1 MRVAVLI
8 MVKRTGFW
16 LVLLWGAICAC
27 SIPQSTQPFLEPW
40 RTLFDGSD
48 WDGWESISFG
58 GEGEVEIVD
67 GSAILPMGSPLTGIR
82 PPQPLPQRMD
92 YEVEV
97 KAARISGNDFFC
109 GLTFPVAESSA
120 TVVLGGWGGGLCGLS
135 CVDDEDA
142 SYNQTRSYH
151 SFEYG
156 RVYTLRVRVTS
167 QKITTWVDDVVLFE
181 QAIVDHKISL
191 RTEMLPS
198 EPFGVCS
205 FLTRAAI
212 HSVRWRP
219 L

>member
-1 MRVAVLI
+1 MKVAVLI
-8 MVKRTGFW
+8 MVKRISFL
-16 LVLLWGAICAC
+16 LVLLWGTICAC
-27 SIPQSTQPFLEPW
+27 SSPQSTQHDFEPW
-40 RTLFDGSD
+40 QTLFDGSGL
-48 WDGWESISFG
+48 DGWESISFG
-58 GEGEVEIVD
+58 GEGEIEIID

-82 PPQPLPQRMD
+82 PLQPLPQRLD

-97 KAARISGNDFFC
+97 KAARMVGNDFFC
-109 GLTFPVAESSA
+109 GLTFPVAESHA

-151 SFEYG
+151 GFEFG
-156 RVYTLRVRVTS
+156 QIYTLRVRVTS
-167 QKITTWVDDVVLFE
+167 QKITAWLDDEVLFE
-181 QAIVDHKISL
+181 QDVANHKISL

-198 EPFGVCS
+198 VPFGVCS

-212 HSVRWRP
+212 HSVRWRA